1 MAALSITRT
10 ELTVEQLRAA
20 AARQANAKVVWR
32 VLAIAMDLA
41 GSSRWA
47 AAAAQAMTG
56 RHCEIG

>member
-10 ELTVEQLRAA
+10 ELTVEELRSA

-41 GSSRWA
+41 GLPVGLRR
-47 AAAAQAMTG
+47 Q
-56 RHCEIG
+56 RRR